1 MPTFLSIFKIPY
13 VKPQIFSMYSE
24 MIIHIVESNMQSSPN
39 IHVLNIDVVKPYN
52 YEHNKFS
59 TT

>member
-1 MPTFLSIFKIPY
+1 MPTFLSIFKIQY

-39 IHVLNIDVVKPYN
+39 IHVLNIDVVKPII
-52 YEHNKFS
+52 F
-59 TT
+59 